1 MKRGTAMVL
10 ASLLAAA
17 ISAPAQ
23 GLESPLQRQVAG
35 LGDAVADLVESQG
48 NRYPN
53 GPGHLIRAR
62 EMMAAARAGRF
73 DSNAFVA
80 LQHEALTANP
90 RVSAHPVLLVVHAPD
105 DMGTHEYMRPSG
117 YGKKGSALKL
127 LDPVSGRT
135 RTLVSASQGIIRRPD
150 AHFEGR
156 RVVFSMS
163 KDPGD
168 SFHIYEIEVDPAH
181 PFAGGEVPA
190 KQLTRAPDV
199 SDVDPI
205 YLPDDSIAFA
215 STRDLKY
222 VPCDTMIVP
231 QLFRMESDGANIH
244 QITRS
249 TTHENE
255 ISLMPDGRIL
265 YSRWDYVDRN
275 FGDGHGVWVANPD
288 GCNQAIVWGNNTAH
302 PAAAWTSR
310 LIPGTSRLLCIIGT
324 HHGSLGGALAIIDP
338 RIAIDGHETILRTW
352 PAENIQRFA
361 DQEPLNLDNAAD
373 HSDVMQAARTW
384 PAEIRALVPH
394 DANMRL
400 YRHLDSQR
408 NVEPWYN
415 SPYPL
420 NDKCFLCVR
429 APRWNAPPAVYLVD
443 TFGNE
448 VKLYE
453 EAPGCFDPIP
463 LVPRARPPV
472 IASQRDYQNGNGVFR
487 IQNVYEGTHMKGVAP
502 GAVKSIRVI
511 EVLSKR
517 GLTGGQ
523 WRGLGAQSPALN
535 WTDFNAKRILG
546 TAPVEPD
553 GSAAF
558 YCPSDRFLYFQ
569 LLDKDGMMLQSMRSG
584 TSLHSGEKMGCI
596 GCHESRDRAGNASA
610 CGAGVSPART
620 MDHESRDRTGNA
632 SVGDNQAAALKRE
645 PSTLQP
651 WYGPERA
658 FSYAVEVQPVF
669 DKHCLSC
676 HDFGKKGARKL
687 ILAGD
692 KDFAFNA
699 SYGEL
704 WCKGYVGALG
714 AGPAAH
720 LPAQSWGARTSP
732 LIKTLRGGHHKVKLD
747 QESMDRVITWVDLN
761 GPYYPTTYAARP
773 GPGPGRNPLTDDQT
787 RRLVELT
794 RMNADSLNTAS
805 RYDGPKVSFDR
816 PELSPCLKGLATN
829 STAYAEALGL
839 IRSGQKSLQ
848 ALPRADMS
856 GFVPCEIDR
865 KRQAHSEKYQA
876 VERDARQAIRE
887 KRKIMDSNT
896 ATPETSGL

>member
-1 MKRGTAMVL
+1 
-10 ASLLAAA
+10 
-17 ISAPAQ
+17 
-23 GLESPLQRQVAG
+23 
-35 LGDAVADLVESQG
+35 
-48 NRYPN
+48 
-53 GPGHLIRAR
+53 
-62 EMMAAARAGRF
+62 
-73 DSNAFVA
+73 
-80 LQHEALTANP
+80 
-90 RVSAHPVLLVVHAPD
+90 
-105 DMGTHEYMRPSG
+105 MGTHEYMRPSG

-275 FGDGHGVWVANPD
+275 FGDGHGFWVANPD

-443 TFGNE
+443 SGGIFLPEQANLFADRDHFGRIFYLQARLSAAGITQIAFAQHISVSLQRVNE
-448 VKLYE
+448 
-453 EAPGCFDPIP
+453 I
-463 LVPRARPPV
+463 
-472 IASQRDYQNGNGVFR
+472 
-487 IQNVYEGTHMKGVAP
+487 
-502 GAVKSIRVI
+502 IRG
-511 EVLSKR
+511 KR
-517 GLTGGQ
+517 G
-523 WRGLGAQSPALN
+523 
-535 WTDFNAKRILG
+535 I
-546 TAPVEPD
+546 
-553 GSAAF
+553 
-558 YCPSDRFLYFQ
+558 
-569 LLDKDGMMLQSMRSG
+569 
-584 TSLHSGEKMGCI
+584 
-596 GCHESRDRAGNASA
+596 
-610 CGAGVSPART
+610 
-620 MDHESRDRTGNA
+620 
-632 SVGDNQAAALKRE
+632 
-645 PSTLQP
+645 
-651 WYGPERA
+651 
-658 FSYAVEVQPVF
+658 
-669 DKHCLSC
+669 
-676 HDFGKKGARKL
+676 
-687 ILAGD
+687 
-692 KDFAFNA
+692 
-699 SYGEL
+699 
-704 WCKGYVGALG
+704 
-714 AGPAAH
+714 
-720 LPAQSWGARTSP
+720 
-732 LIKTLRGGHHKVKLD
+732 
-747 QESMDRVITWVDLN
+747 
-761 GPYYPTTYAARP
+761 
-773 GPGPGRNPLTDDQT
+773 
-787 RRLVELT
+787 
-794 RMNADSLNTAS
+794 
-805 RYDGPKVSFDR
+805 
-816 PELSPCLKGLATN
+816 
-829 STAYAEALGL
+829 
-839 IRSGQKSLQ
+839 
-848 ALPRADMS
+848 
-856 GFVPCEIDR
+856 
-865 KRQAHSEKYQA
+865 
-876 VERDARQAIRE
+876 
-887 KRKIMDSNT
+887 
-896 ATPETSGL
+896 TPETAWLFSQALGTTPQFWMNLQSAYDLTNKRPSQTVKRLIKAS